1 MLHFAL
7 DETGIAAAQETSHGR
22 VGACLAHSA
31 EQPDVT
37 VLRQPAIIAG

>member
-22 VGACLAHSA
+22 IGACLAHSA
-31 EQPDVT
+31 EQPDVS
-37 VLRQPAIIAG
+37 VLHQPATIAG